1 MPEMLEQQ
9 LAALLRLFRPPP
21 AAWVAAA
28 SEIPRLER
36 DVEDPPDFA
45 RPVGGPAHETDA
57 AHETNAAPEPER
69 SPERG

>member
-1 MPEMLEQQ
+1 MPEMPEQQ

-36 DVEDPPDFA
+36 DVEHPPDFA
-45 RPVGGPAHETDA
+45 RPADRPAHETD
-57 AHETNAAPEPER
+57 AAPEPER
-69 SPERG
+69 SPERS

>member
-1 MPEMLEQQ
+1 MSETPEQQ

-36 DVEDPPDFA
+36 DVEHPPDFA
-45 RPVGGPAHETDA
+45 RPAGGQAHETD
-57 AHETNAAPEPER
+57 AAPEPER
-69 SPERG
+69 SPERS